1 MGERFTDEELAF
13 LRHARFGELP
23 ERVLP
28 EDYVELTETEPLAEV
43 PPEVQRFNYYLGQAG

>member
-23 ERVLP
+23 ERIRP
-28 EDYVELTETEPLAEV
+28 EEFVELTETDAPAEV
-43 PPEVQRFNYYLGQAG
+43 PPEIERFNYYLG

>member
-23 ERVLP
+23 ERVRP
-28 EDYVELTETEPLAEV
+28 DDYVELTETQTATEV
-43 PPEVQRFNYYLGQAG
+43 PAPIETFNYALGQAG